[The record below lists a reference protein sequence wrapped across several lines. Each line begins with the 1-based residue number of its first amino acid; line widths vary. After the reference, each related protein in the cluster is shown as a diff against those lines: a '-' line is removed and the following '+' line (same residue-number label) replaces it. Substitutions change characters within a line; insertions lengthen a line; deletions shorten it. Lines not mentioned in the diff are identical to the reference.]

1 MKVLYAIQ
9 GTGNGHISRA
19 NEIIPILERRV
30 NLDVLVSGKNSTLK
44 LNYPVKYNF
53 KGISFTFGKKG
64 GIDFWKSLVNL
75 KPIQFIRDVRS
86 LNVNDYDLIISDFE
100 PISAWACKLYGKECV
115 GLSNQFAMIS
125 PETPKLSNFNFLHR
139 LFLKYF
145 CPVSIGYGI
154 HYQSLGKKIFSPIIK
169 KRLLKIRPEKLSHY
183 TVYLPSYSVKKIT
196 QKLKGIKNMNF
207 HVFTKEVSRSKTD
220 RNFIFKPISQN
231 LFIKSISTCEGVI
244 CNAGFETTSEAI
256 YLKKKLLVIPMK
268 NQFEQK
274 YNAFCLKKMG
284 YKTIKKLDSKKIS
297 KWIKSGNQILVDFDQ
312 ETRDI
317 VDRILIDYIKRLPRI
332 PILPKLKTG
341 GWNYPN

>member
-30 NLDVLVSGKNSTLK
+30 NLDVLVSGKNSSLK
-44 LNYPVKYNF
+44 LNYAVKYNF
-53 KGISFTFGKKG
+53 KGISFAFGKKG
-64 GIDFWKSLVNL
+64 GIDFWRSLVNINL
-75 KPIQFIRDVRS
+75 NQFIRDLKS

-100 PISAWACKLYGKECV
+100 PISAWACKFYGKECV
-115 GLSNQFAMIS
+115 GLSNQYAMLCA
-125 PETPKLSNFNFLHR
+125 ETSKHTNCNFLHK

-145 CPVSIGYGI
+145 CPVSMGYGI
-154 HYQSLGKKIFSPIIK
+154 HYQSLGENIFSPIVK
-169 KRLLKIRPEKLSHY
+169 KKLLKIKSKKLSHY

-196 QKLKGIKNMNF
+196 QKLKDIENINF
-207 HVFTKEVSRSKTD
+207 HIFTKEVSRSKTY
-220 RNFIFKPISQN
+220 RNFIFKPINQN
-231 LFIKSISTCEGVI
+231 LFIKSLATSQGVI

-256 YLKKKLLVIPMK
+256 FLKKKLLVIPMK

-274 YNAFCLKKMG
+274 FNAFCLKKMG
-284 YKTIKKLDSKKIS
+284 YKTIKKLDFKKIH
-297 KWIKSGNQILVDFDQ
+297 KWIKSKNQITVDFDQ

-317 VDRILIDYIKRLPRI
+317 VDRILIDYVKRLPKI
-332 PILPKLKTG
+332 SILKNLKTG